1 MEAKRVT
8 TQRKRSACGQ
18 LRSLALELGVENANA
33 HLDMTIR
40 QFESFATDLEQHCAT
55 PEQRAKLQTAVAEF
69 HARPAPPLPG
79 SGAADAN
86 VQSAGPA
93 PPAQNAGSAG
103 SGPSSQQG
111 FRLRSQG
118 CLFTYN
124 SINFGEVIW
133 GDFVAWLATLEC
145 SARWSATMEK
155 SLKSEDWLTFSQVQR
170 DLLCFCMWDV
180 FACACFLFF
189 LIFLC
194 LLFLFTYCFF
204 MFFLVFLGYFLG
216 FLLLLSFCDQ
226 QTSDN
231 HHDNR
236 PPYRHW
242 IASRWGQIARDTTCV
257 SSKHKSP
264 WVLLSYPHVQNH
276 GGTLAPSTRP
286 TVQPMHDRT
295 LHGGSTHIPEVFFV
309 RYNGAPSKNRQTQ
322 EKQNREN
329 TTPQKNRKTFK
340 KTNQRAKKKHIEKT
354 LHVWFE
360 MLCAWPSRP
369 RPLPAPR
376 LNNKSGEIS
385 HETHE
390 NQWYLVTGHSKK
402 AQLNNYQVLDF
413 QDLAKS
419 WIAKTWF
426 YI

>member
-79 SGAADAN
+79 SGGADAN

-155 SLKSEDWLTFSQVQR
+155 SLKSEERGRV
-170 DLLCFCMWDV
+170 
-180 FACACFLFF
+180 
-189 LIFLC
+189 
-194 LLFLFTYCFF
+194 
-204 MFFLVFLGYFLG
+204 
-216 FLLLLSFCDQ
+216 
-226 QTSDN
+226 
-231 HHDNR
+231 H
-236 PPYRHW
+236 
-242 IASRWGQIARDTTCV
+242 
-257 SSKHKSP
+257 
-264 WVLLSYPHVQNH
+264 
-276 GGTLAPSTRP
+276 
-286 TVQPMHDRT
+286 
-295 LHGGSTHIPEVFFV
+295 
-309 RYNGAPSKNRQTQ
+309 
-322 EKQNREN
+322 
-329 TTPQKNRKTFK
+329 
-340 KTNQRAKKKHIEKT
+340 
-354 LHVWFE
+354 LHVFMEFTKSVDWTSLRPVVFMAVTPDASPCVARGPRFRQALDHGHFYVYANKIGTVRVATSGYVPWE
-360 MLCAWPSRP
+360 DYAVKGWWLDNLWTEHKLAHDVYLEYACLECSR
-369 RPLPAPR
+369 
-376 LNNKSGEIS
+376 
-385 HETHE
+385 
-390 NQWYLVTGHSKK
+390 QCV
-402 AQLNNYQVLDF
+402 F
-413 QDLAKS
+413 
-419 WIAKTWF
+419 
-426 YI
+426 